1 MTKTQSIEPSPV
13 WTGEQ
18 RAAWRRGL
26 SAGIVLLSALG
37 WILARVVWLWAY
49 FGLFFFLIA
58 GLLVGAVSF
67 RVARS
72 ARPMSRPAILWGVA
86 LIAGVAWT
94 VTVVWEYRFISAT
107 IARPEQFTD
116 ARNAQARKAAI
127 ARKTRGPAGEQSSDR
142 RTVDSIVA
150 EHFRAKLHDDYWP
163 GGLIGYVAWAT
174 GSGRMEL
181 VIDGVSER
189 VSITQRGLAWPV
201 RSLVAIILLAA
212 GLWSNLESL
221 RSPSAV
227 SNFLVPGEEAE
238 DEST

>member
-1 MTKTQSIEPSPV
+1 MTKIESIEQSPV

-26 SAGIVLLSALG
+26 TAGIVLLSALG

-67 RVARS
+67 RIARS
-72 ARPMSRPAILWGVA
+72 ARPMSRRAILWGVA
-86 LIAGVAWT
+86 LISVVAWT

-107 IARPEQFTD
+107 IAGPEQFTD
-116 ARNAQARKAAI
+116 ARKAAI
-127 ARKTRGPAGEQSSDR
+127 ARKTRGPAGEQSSDH

-150 EHFRAKLHDDYWP
+150 ERFRAKLHDDYWP

-174 GSGRMEL
+174 GSGQMEL

>member
-1 MTKTQSIEPSPV
+1 MTKAQSIESSPV

-67 RVARS
+67 RIARS
-72 ARPMSRPAILWGVA
+72 ARPMSRRAILWGVA

-116 ARNAQARKAAI
+116 ARKAAMA
-127 ARKTRGPAGEQSSDR
+127 ARERGDEACRGP
-142 RTVDSIVA
+142 
-150 EHFRAKLHDDYWP
+150 
-163 GGLIGYVAWAT
+163 
-174 GSGRMEL
+174 SG
-181 VIDGVSER
+181 
-189 VSITQRGLAWPV
+189 
-201 RSLVAIILLAA
+201 AA
-212 GLWSNLESL
+212 A
-221 RSPSAV
+221 SAV
-227 SNFLVPGEEAE
+227 AGQAPRSARQ
-238 DEST
+238 

>member
-1 MTKTQSIEPSPV
+1 MTKTQSIEPSPE

-26 SAGIVLLSALG
+26 SAGIILLSLLG

-72 ARPMSRPAILWGVA
+72 ARPMSRSAILWGVA

-107 IARPEQFTD
+107 IAAPEQFVD
-116 ARNAQARKAAI
+116 ARKAAVQ
-127 ARKTRGPAGEQSSDR
+127 ARERGEAGPS
-142 RTVDSIVA
+142 VDSLAA
-150 EHFRAKLHDDYWP
+150 ERFRAKLHDDYWP

-174 GSGRMEL
+174 GSGEMEL
-181 VIDGVSER
+181 VIDGVSEK
-189 VSITQRGLAWPV
+189 VLITQRGLAWPL
-201 RSLVAIILLAA
+201 RSLIAIILLAA

-221 RSPSAV
+221 RSPNAV

-238 DEST
+238 DEDESS